1 MAIEKINSQH
11 LVFYYL
17 YLFRLF
23 AKPES
28 QIVDE
33 FTRLELICSFLIQ
46 ADKVIF
52 TTPSRLFLFG
62 KLIYSQNQVFT
73 KVEGNQKSYLME
85 K

>member
-1 MAIEKINSQH
+1 MQSYQHLEQVAHREIDGKEQIAIEQINSEH

-52 TTPSRLFLFG
+52 TLL
-62 KLIYSQNQVFT
+62 
-73 KVEGNQKSYLME
+73 
-85 K
+85 